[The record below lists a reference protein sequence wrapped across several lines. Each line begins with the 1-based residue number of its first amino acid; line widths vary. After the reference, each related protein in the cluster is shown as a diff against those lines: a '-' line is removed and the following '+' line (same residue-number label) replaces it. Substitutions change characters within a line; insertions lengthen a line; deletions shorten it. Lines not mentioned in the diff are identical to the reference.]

1 MGFIDSYKHLE
12 KLCGEIF
19 DDERRISAYIDEML
33 QITNGSYYVKSWDDD
48 LRNLKHYRWIRNKIA
63 HEPDCTEQ
71 NMCQPKDELWI
82 KEFYSRIMNQ
92 TDPLS
97 QYRKATKPYTAT
109 KSKESSKQITST
121 HVQWSDYDDLQ
132 IKSKI
137 HNKIT
142 FKEFIKNEIVLII
155 SFILAVVSAFFV
167 TPNKGYLEYIDFR
180 TLGLLFCLMAVM
192 AGLNNLGVFRFIAE
206 KMLSKVKSI
215 FGLSLILGLLCFFSS
230 MVITN
235 DVALITFV
243 PFTITAL
250 KLSGKMDKLIW
261 IVTVETVAANLGSML
276 TPIGNPQN
284 LYLFSAYNMSIGDFM
299 STILPYAV
307 LSLLL
312 VIASCL
318 ITGKGETNTHSS
330 QDKYSFSKLH
340 IGIFISLFIISLLTV
355 FRVIPCI
362 ATVIITLIALLIWDR
377 KTILKID
384 YSLLLTF
391 VFLFIFIGNL
401 GEIKPISD
409 FLKSIVNGNEVIVGV
424 VSSQVF
430 SNVPATILL
439 SKFTNNAHDLLIG
452 VNLGGLGTLIAS
464 MASLIS
470 FKFIAKEKISTGKY
484 ILVFTVVNTVY
495 LTLNLC
501 LCIIIK

>member
-1 MGFIDSYKHLE
+1 MV
-12 KLCGEIF
+12 
-19 DDERRISAYIDEML
+19 
-33 QITNGSYYVKSWDDD
+33 N
-48 LRNLKHYRWIRNKIA
+48 
-63 HEPDCTEQ
+63 
-71 NMCQPKDELWI
+71 
-82 KEFYSRIMNQ
+82 
-92 TDPLS
+92 
-97 QYRKATKPYTAT
+97 TK
-109 KSKESSKQITST
+109 
-121 HVQWSDYDDLQ
+121 
-132 IKSKI
+132 
-137 HNKIT
+137 N
-142 FKEFIKNEIVLII
+142 FIKDEIVLII

-180 TLGLLFCLMAVM
+180 TLRLLFCLMAVM
-192 AGLNNLGVFRFIAE
+192 AGLNNLGIFRFIAE

-215 FGLSLILGLLCFFSS
+215 SGLSIILGLLCFFSS

-318 ITGKGETNTHSS
+318 NTGKGETNTHSS

-484 ILVFTVVNTVY
+484 ILVFTVVNIVY